1 MNIFNG
7 NDDKMQTRREVKASH
22 RRLRSILGFFLLL
35 AGYAFLA
42 ISPDTPGEWVLIR
55 VAVGFSMLFIGFG
68 FAIMPWI
75 ARISGGE
82 E

>member
-1 MNIFNG
+1 MTIFN
-7 NDDKMQTRREVKASH
+7 DREDSMLTRREAKASR
-22 RRLRSILGFFLLL
+22 RRLKSILGFFLLL
-35 AGYAFLA
+35 AGYALLA

-55 VAVGFSMLFIGFG
+55 VAVGFGLLFIGFG